1 MFCIDYLGTA
11 LNKNI
16 MKKVKEVLEPKITT
30 PYQGSE
36 ATYNDVKSQL
46 LERFGPAVA
55 DGYKPTE
62 NCAPF
67 SIWAQAGFRIKKN
80 EKALKSVTFIES
92 KDEATGE
99 IKKIK
104 RTVNLFH
111 RCQVELAEP
120 FKQKQTV

>member
-1 MFCIDYLGTA
+1 
-11 LNKNI
+11 
-16 MKKVKEVLEPKITT
+16 MKKVKEVLEPKIIT

-46 LERFGPAVA
+46 LERFGPKVA
-55 DGYKPTE
+55 AGYKPTE

-67 SIWAQAGFRIKKN
+67 SIWAQAGFRVKKG
-80 EKALKSVTFIES
+80 EKSLKSVTFIES

-120 FKQKQTV
+120 IKPKQAV